1 LAARVELHGDG
12 STDENAVVPQRVEI
26 TLHDGRKLDQRV
38 DAALGSPENPLPRTA
53 QMAKVQ
59 ACLGGILPEGRA
71 EELIHAIEALH
82 AAPDV
87 AALGALL
94 RA

>member
-1 LAARVELHGDG
+1 
-12 STDENAVVPQRVEI
+12 
-26 TLHDGRKLDQRV
+26 
-38 DAALGSPENPLPRTA
+38 
-53 QMAKVQ
+53 MAKVQ